1 MDTSADSLQNLVQET
16 LTKVQEFIN
25 PRLESALTFSDQ
37 AAPRLVESMR
47 HALLAPG
54 KRLRPALALEA
65 SRTCGGTWEQ
75 ATPAAL
81 AVEMIH
87 GAKLFFKITCH

>member
-1 MDTSADSLQNLVQET
+1 MDTSADSIQNLVQET

-47 HALLAPG
+47 HALVGAGEKGFAPPWHWKHRG
-54 KRLRPALALEA
+54 RVGEPGSKQLRLLWRLR
-65 SRTCGGTWEQ
+65 
-75 ATPAAL
+75 
-81 AVEMIH
+81 
-87 GAKLFFKITCH
+87 